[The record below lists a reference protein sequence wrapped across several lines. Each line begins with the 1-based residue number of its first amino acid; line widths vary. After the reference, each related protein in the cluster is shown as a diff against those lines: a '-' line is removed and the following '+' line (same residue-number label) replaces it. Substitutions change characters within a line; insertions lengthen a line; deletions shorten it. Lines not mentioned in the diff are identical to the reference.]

1 MEENLEARV
10 LESRQD
16 PAAADKLIEEYMP
29 FIRRETAR
37 SLGRVPKGEEEA
49 LSVAMLAFYEAIQRY
64 IPGRGA
70 FLSLASLN
78 IRHRLMDFGRKERR
92 HQGQISLNASW
103 EGETL
108 TLEEQI
114 PEPVDTLHERENQ
127 LAARQEIEEFSR
139 QLGTFGLTLSQVADS
154 CPKQE
159 RTMNVCIKALHF
171 ARRHPEI
178 LEEFVKSK
186 KLPLLRLCLGAGVER
201 KTLERHRAYMVALLL
216 ACTNGYEIIRGHIQ
230 YLKGKEG
237 A

>member
-1 MEENLEARV
+1 MKEKLEARV
-10 LESRQD
+10 LESQQN
-16 PAAADKLIEEYMP
+16 PAAADKLIEDYLP

-37 SLGRVPKGEEEA
+37 SLGRVPQKEEEA
-49 LSVAMLAFYEAIQRY
+49 LSVAMLAFYEAMGRY
-64 IPGRGA
+64 TSGRGG
-70 FLSLASLN
+70 FLALASLT
-78 IRHRLMDFGRKERR
+78 IRHRLMDFARKERR
-92 HQGQISLNASW
+92 HQGQVSLNASW
-103 EGETL
+103 EGDSI
-108 TLEEQI
+108 TLEEQL
-114 PEPVDTLHERENQ
+114 PEKNDALRQRENRQ
-127 LAARQEIEEFSR
+127 AARQEIEEFSR

-154 CPKQE
+154 CPRQE
-159 RTMNVCIKALHF
+159 RTMKACIQALDF

-178 LEEFVKSK
+178 LEELVKSK